1 MGISPAGKC
10 DRLDY
15 PGSWISRA
23 IARGRTTGTR
33 GSRRRRRP
41 RARRGRC
48 RRTRSN
54 RRRRFRRRARAAA
67 RNGGRGARLRKKPRE
82 RRDARAAREAGT
94 KKSRKSHRGARARRR
109 ATTRASHRRVG
120 RTRVPEE
127 PRRVRVVQRAVD
139 ARHRVDRIGARVSGA
154 IRRDARH
161 LNALSLDS
169 FARVLSLADRRG
181 RARALLGRRLARAY
195 RVERVDADP
204 RGDSGARCGAARGA
218 LCGRCDVSPPR
229 KNRYRLWIF
238 VRTRRNDGGPSPR
251 PLASSRAPPP
261 LSFQRAAR
269 LAPRGAIARA
279 RRPRDG
285 RARSLAATAIAQ
297 CLAIGIV
304 RAPVSKRPF
313 RTN

>member
-139 ARHRVDRIGARVSGA
+139 ERHRVDRIGARVSGA

-229 KNRYRLWIF
+229 KNRYRLWNSELKSEP
-238 VRTRRNDGGPSPR
+238 RRNDGGPSPR
-251 PLASSRAPPP
+251 PLASW
-261 LSFQRAAR
+261 
-269 LAPRGAIARA
+269 
-279 RRPRDG
+279 
-285 RARSLAATAIAQ
+285 
-297 CLAIGIV
+297 
-304 RAPVSKRPF
+304 
-313 RTN
+313 